1 MSKLSTAALLGA
13 ASLLMLAG
21 LGMGETPTAAR
32 PSAVPLPQI
41 AADAPSA
48 NTPRECST
56 AQGITTSCTYQ

>member
-1 MSKLSTAALLGA
+1 MSKLFTAALLGA
-13 ASLLMLAG
+13 ASILMLAG

-32 PSAVPLPQI
+32 QSAVALPQI

-56 AQGITTSCTYQ
+56 AQGITASCNYQ